1 MEKYITCKTEAE
13 YKGLIKALEKDGY
26 KWGNGRSLTS
36 DNVYHNYGKDIVIHL
51 YDDKTVTYADK
62 DFYRCGYDIVN
73 FIPAM
78 EYIGKSTVVIYR
90 NGNAVTAVNKTTGET
105 GIAICSPSD
114 EFDFNVGAAIA
125 LARLLTKD
133 HNAADNKDVKTEW
146 KKLLGI
152 DDSPAKKYTDADR
165 NFKVGDRVVVRE
177 WDDMAEEYGTK
188 NGVRIVAD
196 RSTSFLVSMRH
207 LCGRTATVTGVR
219 DDDYVFV
226 DFDDKS
232 GDTDWYYKKWMFNL
246 SEDAPARDDVIREGD
261 KVRIK
266 EGCTGKR
273 YDTYYSWI
281 KNYISDPELLL
292 GFERES
298 IDTGKVYTVVKI
310 AEHSTHDKTLAF
322 IKRDEF
328 MHPICYL
335 FDIDALEK
343 V

>member
-13 YKGLIKALEKDGY
+13 CKKLMKALEKDGY
-26 KWGNGRSLTS
+26 KWSNGQSLTS
-36 DNVYHNYGKDIVIHL
+36 DSVYHHYGKDTVVRL
-51 YDDKTVTYADK
+51 YPNKLVVFADR
-62 DFYRCGYDIVN
+62 DFYESTCGVKN

-78 EYIGKSTVVIYR
+78 EYIGKNTLVIYR
-90 NGNAVTAVNKTTGET
+90 NGNAVTAVNKATGET

-152 DDSPAKKYTDADR
+152 EDSPAKKYTDADR

-177 WDDMAEEYGTK
+177 WDDMAEEYVTGNGTK
-188 NGVRIVAD
+188 INAD
-196 RSTSFLVSMRH
+196 RSTSFVNNMRH

-232 GDTDWYYKKWMFNL
+232 GDTEWYYKKWMFNP
-246 SEDAPARDDVIREGD
+246 SDDAPARDNAIREGD
-261 KVRIK
+261 TVKVVDV
-266 EGCTGKR
+266 GLNYSSYPQWVGKH
-273 YDTYYSWI
+273 
-281 KNYISDPELLL
+281 ISDPYMAARYR
-292 GFERES
+292 FSSPDTERKY
-298 IDTGKVYTVVKI
+298 KVIKI
-310 AEHSTHDKTLAF
+310 AEHENNGKMLAF
-322 IKRDEF
+322 IEECDGLGYNR
-328 MHPICYL
+328 CYL
-335 FDIDALEK
+335 IEVRGLEK